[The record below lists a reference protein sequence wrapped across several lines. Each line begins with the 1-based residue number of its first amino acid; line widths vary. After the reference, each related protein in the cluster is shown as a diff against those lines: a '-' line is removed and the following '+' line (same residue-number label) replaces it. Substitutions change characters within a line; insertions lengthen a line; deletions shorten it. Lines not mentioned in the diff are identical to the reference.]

1 MCLRMPNDAPT
12 GLCKIFIYF
21 LVTTGLRVV
30 LMLDNAQLPTVV
42 VDQVGYLLR
51 VVASLIADR
60 S

>member
-1 MCLRMPNDAPT
+1 MPNDAPT